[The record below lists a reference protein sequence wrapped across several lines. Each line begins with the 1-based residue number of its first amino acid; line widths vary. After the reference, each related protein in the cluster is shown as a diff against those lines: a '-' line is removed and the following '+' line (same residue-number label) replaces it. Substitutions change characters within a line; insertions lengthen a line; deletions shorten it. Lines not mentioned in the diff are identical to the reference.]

1 MDVRATVPA
10 AGENARG
17 PGESLASAAGV
28 TPRANVAGG
37 GAVQSDVPGPNLPS
51 SLKTAPEITTP
62 RPSAIRVATG
72 RPDAPQAAEVAGSVD
87 RQATTSGRASSPAAV
102 DVNAP
107 AAPAGQAAGESL
119 ATAAPVTGAAK
130 AGAMA
135 TTAVPGA
142 TVQGPAIGTGVG
154 VPDLGMRTPG
164 TRRHA
169 LTKHRRWRAWR
180 TTSPR
185 RRGRP
190 RGSGI
195 ASATGAGGAKDVNV
209 SAPTVAAKM

>member
-1 MDVRATVPA
+1 MK
-10 AGENARG
+10 
-17 PGESLASAAGV
+17 
-28 TPRANVAGG
+28 
-37 GAVQSDVPGPNLPS
+37 SDVVGPNLPS
-51 SLKTAPEITTP
+51 SLKAAPEITTP
-62 RPSAIRVATG
+62 APSAIRVATG

-130 AGAMA
+130 PGAIA

-142 TVQGPAIGTGVG
+142 TAQGPAIGTGVG

-169 LTKHRRWRAWR
+169 DEASPLASVTDNLTP
-180 TTSPR
+180 TTRPAAGSGDRIRDGRR
-185 RRGRP
+185 RRGEGRERLRP
-190 RGSGI
+190 DRRREI
-195 ASATGAGGAKDVNV
+195 
-209 SAPTVAAKM
+209 